1 MTENTRKLFHRISLL
16 SDVDAFPIVIKLTID
31 ALQNVDKHEA
41 KLLSEISHEDFSIQ
55 GWEHVMQS
63 VALAVTPDYLTL
75 AGEMYSD
82 DSVPPTQATPSR
94 YIYKL
99 YNFCRER
106 QKRLDH
112 IALTVTPKA
121 MWYVPKLTNID
132 VTSLPSVLRNYAKRH
147 NITDGCIKFP
157 EVKSAT
163 EVLQYVSQMREHI
176 IQQDMGAAYSDKAVM
191 AQLDELEALYGVLL
205 YYFNEVQ
212 KRELQVS
219 SSLWAFPHFV
229 YCDKCWHLI
238 PESYV
243 NRHSQRCDTHSLC
256 MAPSTATRKAKIVH
270 DALTASNPVFS
281 RDVEKKLAALN
292 DAWKPQYGDTPHDAW
307 LVALET
313 LQSNNLP
320 TATYDLTEVWEICPH
335 TRDYLLKK
343 GVCITDVDSVL
354 MALSPSLAGETQ
366 EERQQRKALHAILCK
381 NFWLFRIDLALAE
394 TWLSH
399 YQQQYGNRTHGG
411 ARANTGGKRIGAGRP
426 RKAK

>member
-16 SDVDAFPIVIKLTID
+16 SDVDAFPLTVKLLADELKNID
-31 ALQNVDKHEA
+31 AQSAQMLTADQRPVFTVRHWDH
-41 KLLSEISHEDFSIQ
+41 LMH
-55 GWEHVMQS
+55 S
-63 VALAVTPDYLTL
+63 VALALTPDYLTL

-82 DSVPPTQATPSR
+82 DSLAPTQATPSR
-94 YIYKL
+94 YMYKL

-121 MWYVPKLTNID
+121 MRYVPQLTNID
-132 VTSLPSVLRNYAKRH
+132 ITSLPSVLRNYAKQH
-147 NITDGCIKFP
+147 NITDGCKKFP
-157 EVKSAT
+157 EVKSASQ
-163 EVLQYVSQMREHI
+163 VLQYVSQMREHI
-176 IQQDMGAAYSDKAVM
+176 IQRDMGAAFNDKSVM

-205 YYFNEVQ
+205 YYFNDVQ
-212 KRELQVS
+212 KRELRVS
-219 SSLWAFPHFV
+219 PSLWAFPHYV
-229 YCDKCWHLI
+229 YCEKCWHLI

-243 NRHSQRCDTHSLC
+243 NRHSQRCDAHSLC

-292 DAWKPQYGDTPHDAW
+292 DAWKPQFGNTSHDGW

-320 TATYDLTEVWEICPH
+320 NVTYDLTQVWETCPH